1 MKRAIERSKLD
12 RETNIE
18 LVETMWKQFSNLGIY
33 ELNVIDTTTH
43 SIKDTVSAVQEK
55 IASKRTTLVEESELT
70 HVAAPDNPT
79 KEFENRQERFAL
91 YRAMQQLDA
100 ETREVIHLRLA
111 GDFSFRDI
119 GDILGHSEVWA
130 RVRFYRGKEKL
141 VKIIGGCQLNN
152 DAISF
157 QLPLTWNLAKSAIVR
172 STISRVLDTTIDFL
186 LKRANQC
193 LCLPLF
199 CSRYTV
205 CDLL

>member
-1 MKRAIERSKLD
+1 MLNYKTMTAKEAI
-12 RETNIE
+12 
-18 LVETMWKQFSNLGIY
+18 
-33 ELNVIDTTTH
+33 
-43 SIKDTVSAVQEK
+43 
-55 IASKRTTLVEESELT
+55 RTAKEESGLT
-70 HVAAPDNPT
+70 AEQIAQHLGVSVSLIRRYLKEDDN
-79 KEFENRQERFAL
+79 
-91 YRAMQQLDA
+91 Y
-100 ETREVIHLRLA
+100 
-111 GDFSFRDI
+111 FR
-119 GDILGHSEVWA
+119 
-130 RVRFYRGKEKL
+130 
-141 VKIIGGCQLNN
+141 GCQLNN

>member
-1 MKRAIERSKLD
+1 MNTMLKTAIFAAALLMLGGCATKALTPEEQAFQNAQNSCT
-12 RETNIE
+12 EQTNSMIGGSRYSWGNE
-18 LVETMWKQFSNLGIY
+18 LSWSNY
-33 ELNVIDTTTH
+33 
-43 SIKDTVSAVQEK
+43 
-55 IASKRTTLVEESELT
+55 
-70 HVAAPDNPT
+70 
-79 KEFENRQERFAL
+79 F
-91 YRAMQQLDA
+91 
-100 ETREVIHLRLA
+100 
-111 GDFSFRDI
+111 
-119 GDILGHSEVWA
+119 
-130 RVRFYRGKEKL
+130 
-141 VKIIGGCQLNN
+141 GGCQLNN

>member
-1 MKRAIERSKLD
+1 MLNYKTMTAKEAI
-12 RETNIE
+12 
-18 LVETMWKQFSNLGIY
+18 
-33 ELNVIDTTTH
+33 
-43 SIKDTVSAVQEK
+43 
-55 IASKRTTLVEESELT
+55 RTAKEESGLT
-70 HVAAPDNPT
+70 
-79 KEFENRQERFAL
+79 
-91 YRAMQQLDA
+91 A
-100 ETREVIHLRLA
+100 EQIAQRL
-111 GDFSFRDI
+111 GVSISLIRRY
-119 GDILGHSEVWA
+119 L
-130 RVRFYRGKEKL
+130 K
-141 VKIIGGCQLNN
+141 GGCQLNN

>member
-1 MKRAIERSKLD
+1 MSMILMK
-12 RETNIE
+12 
-18 LVETMWKQFSNLGIY
+18 
-33 ELNVIDTTTH
+33 NVIY
-43 SIKDTVSAVQEK
+43 
-55 IASKRTTLVEESELT
+55 
-70 HVAAPDNPT
+70 
-79 KEFENRQERFAL
+79 FYL
-91 YRAMQQLDA
+91 Y
-100 ETREVIHLRLA
+100 
-111 GDFSFRDI
+111 
-119 GDILGHSEVWA
+119 
-130 RVRFYRGKEKL
+130 KK
-141 VKIIGGCQLNN
+141 KGGCQLNN

>member
-1 MKRAIERSKLD
+1 MAVFRSC
-12 RETNIE
+12 
-18 LVETMWKQFSNLGIY
+18 NL
-33 ELNVIDTTTH
+33 
-43 SIKDTVSAVQEK
+43 
-55 IASKRTTLVEESELT
+55 IAHKC
-70 HVAAPDNPT
+70 
-79 KEFENRQERFAL
+79 
-91 YRAMQQLDA
+91 
-100 ETREVIHLRLA
+100 REVISLSTPSNIFLSSRAVDVQKKSFVGSFIWFIIPQNISSPSEKIMYL
-111 GDFSFRDI
+111 FSVRSFKCFPLFLSKS
-119 GDILGHSEVWA
+119 IL
-130 RVRFYRGKEKL
+130 
-141 VKIIGGCQLNN
+141 IGGCQLNN

>member
-1 MKRAIERSKLD
+1 MILGQLLD
-12 RETNIE
+12 REAVAKE
-18 LVETMWKQFSNLGIY
+18 QCDVY
-33 ELNVIDTTTH
+33 A
-43 SIKDTVSAVQEK
+43 SALEDVYRK
-55 IASKRTTLVEESELT
+55 IAALPDSAKHKTVYMELG
-70 HVAAPDNPT
+70 N
-79 KEFENRQERFAL
+79 K
-91 YRAMQQLDA
+91 
-100 ETREVIHLRLA
+100 
-111 GDFSFRDI
+111 GI
-119 GDILGHSEVWA
+119 GEYGNS
-130 RVRFYRGKEKL
+130 YNK
-141 VKIIGGCQLNN
+141 GGCQLNN

>member
-1 MKRAIERSKLD
+1 MSFQTRSKAYEQGNAIKKTIYYGHYYIT
-12 RETNIE
+12 RNKYNE
-18 LVETMWKQFSNLGIY
+18 LSAFSVKG
-33 ELNVIDTTTH
+33 
-43 SIKDTVSAVQEK
+43 
-55 IASKRTTLVEESELT
+55 
-70 HVAAPDNPT
+70 
-79 KEFENRQERFAL
+79 
-91 YRAMQQLDA
+91 
-100 ETREVIHLRLA
+100 
-111 GDFSFRDI
+111 
-119 GDILGHSEVWA
+119 GDIIISCAGTIGEI
-130 RVRFYRGKEKL
+130 YKL
-141 VKIIGGCQLNN
+141 PESCENGVINQALMRGGCQLNN